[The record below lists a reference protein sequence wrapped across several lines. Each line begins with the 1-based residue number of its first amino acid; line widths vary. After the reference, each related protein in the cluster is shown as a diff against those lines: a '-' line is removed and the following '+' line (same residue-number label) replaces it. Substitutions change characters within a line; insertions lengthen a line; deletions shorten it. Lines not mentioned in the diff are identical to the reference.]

1 MHAMLNELAA
11 AFAMVLSAIGVN
23 ANPISGPTPRR
34 VVSLNLCADQYLMAL
49 ADPGQ
54 IAALTQHARDPF
66 MSATADRAR
75 AMPYATGNAEEV
87 LALQPDLVIASPTRR
102 RETLAIL
109 GSRNIP
115 IFPLSSADSY
125 VKIRQQMREVAKM
138 VGHVDRG
145 EKLVAEMDR
154 EMAGLPRAKGK
165 PVIAYYQRR
174 GFLTGGGTL
183 VDDLIKRAG
192 GINLATTLGRGP
204 LSRLSLEE
212 MAAARPDF
220 LILESSGRNIED
232 QGTEM
237 LQHPVLSGIAR
248 LYLPHAWTVCGGPA
262 FIKAAKSLAGQLQ
275 AQQAKRDPGPASG
288 GRAVNVR

>member
-1 MHAMLNELAA
+1 MHALLNGLAA
-11 AFAMVLSAIGVN
+11 AFAMVLNAIGVST
-23 ANPISGPTPRR
+23 PIIAHPVPNRI
-34 VVSLNLCADQYLMAL
+34 VSLNLCADQYLIAL

-66 MSATADRAR
+66 MSAVADSAR
-75 AMPYATGNAEEV
+75 AIPYATGNAEEV
-87 LALQPDLVIASPTRR
+87 LALEPDMVIASPTRR
-102 RETLAIL
+102 RETLAVL
-109 GSRNIP
+109 GSQSVP
-115 IFPLSSADSY
+115 IFPLSSAESY
-125 VKIRQQMREVAKM
+125 VKIREQMHDVAKK
-138 VGHVDRG
+138 VGHPDRG
-145 EKLVAEMDR
+145 ARLVAEMDR
-154 EMAGLPRAKGK
+154 EMTALPQAKGK

-183 VDDLIKRAG
+183 VDDLITRVG

-220 LILESSGRNIED
+220 LIVESSSRRIED

-237 LQHPVLSGIAR
+237 LHHPALAGIPR

-262 FIKAAKSLAGQLQ
+262 FIKAAKSLAGQLL
-275 AQQAKRDPGPASG
+275 AQEARPRPA
-288 GRAVNVR
+288 RALGMRAATVR